1 VFAHKLLIID
11 TASSDLADDPR
22 LPLCPSSPYFSR
34 MIATPMLRIYLLR
47 HARAVWA
54 EPGTRDFDRALD
66 ARGREDARAL
76 GLEMAAKD
84 LRPDRVICSSA
95 KRCRETWDL
104 LAEALPVS
112 DVTFTET
119 LYVEDQAGYLDIIQ
133 DLDGTGSVMLV
144 GHNPMVEDTTAALL
158 ESDGGTISA
167 ELRRGFPT
175 CGLAIIDLT
184 NAASGISARKAT
196 LHAFLQP
203 VDA

>member
-1 VFAHKLLIID
+1 
-11 TASSDLADDPR
+11 
-22 LPLCPSSPYFSR
+22 
-34 MIATPMLRIYLLR
+34 MLRIYLLR

-119 LYVEDQAGYLDIIQ
+119 LYVEGQAGYLDIIQ
-133 DLDGTGSVMLV
+133 DLEDTGSVMLV
-144 GHNPMVEDTTAALL
+144 GHNPMIEDTTAALL
-158 ESDGGTISA
+158 ERDGGTIGA
-167 ELRRGFPT
+167 EFRRGFPT

-184 NAASGISARKAT
+184 NAASGMSARKAT
-196 LHAFLQP
+196 LHAFLKP
-203 VDA
+203 VEA

>member
-1 VFAHKLLIID
+1 
-11 TASSDLADDPR
+11 
-22 LPLCPSSPYFSR
+22 
-34 MIATPMLRIYLLR
+34 MLRIYLLR

-76 GLEMAAKD
+76 GIEMAAKD

-104 LAEALPVS
+104 VAEALPIS
-112 DVTFTET
+112 DVTFTEA
-119 LYVEDQAGYLDIIQ
+119 LYVEDQAAYLDIIR
-133 DLDGTGSVMLV
+133 DIEGTGSVMLV
-144 GHNPMVEDTTAALL
+144 GHNPMMEDTATALL
-158 ESDGGTISA
+158 EDDGRKASA

-184 NAASGISARKAT
+184 EVSPDLPARKAS
-196 LHAFLQP
+196 LHAFLKP
-203 VDA
+203 VEA